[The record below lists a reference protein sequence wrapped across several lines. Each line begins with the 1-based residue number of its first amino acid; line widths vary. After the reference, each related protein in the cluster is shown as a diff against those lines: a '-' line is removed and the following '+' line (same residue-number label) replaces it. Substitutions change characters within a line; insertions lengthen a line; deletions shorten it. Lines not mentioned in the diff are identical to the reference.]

1 LSNAAIPPA
10 LKEQFEDDDWGA
22 AQLQTINILKRFT
35 KEELKLLYSKGEI
48 RSFKPQTYIIIEGED
63 SRGLFIILKG
73 VVSVYKSDAT
83 TGTMHRIAYLEEGK
97 HFGELSLFDDSPRT
111 ATVSAENICYTYYL
125 DFTDF
130 DEFMKTQAQEA
141 QTRFYRACSEELVER
156 FKILNA
162 DYIASQQ
169 LLWRH
174 ALKKDSA
181 VDAEPSPTI
190 TSSEKQVPQLIP
202 HKNKGP

>member
-10 LKEQFEDDDWGA
+10 LKEQFKDDEWGA

-35 KEELKLLYSKGEI
+35 KEELKSLYSKGEV
-48 RSFKPQTYIIIEGED
+48 RSFKAQTYIIIEGED

-73 VVSVYKSDAT
+73 VVSVYKADAT

-125 DFTDF
+125 DFKDF
-130 DEFMKTQAQEA
+130 DEFMNTQEQEA

-156 FKILNA
+156 FKILNE

-181 VDAEPSPTI
+181 MEDKSSTLQTP
-190 TSSEKQVPQLIP
+190 SEKQGPLLPQ
-202 HKNKGP
+202 KNKNS